1 MRTTFLALLFLSVT
15 ASAVAATDP
24 TGLWS
29 GTFEATIPC
38 VSNNTFLRIAGPL
51 TVSVNLPLRSTQF
64 VALGTAFAA
73 FPDNAL
79 CKTRGAASLPI
90 RLNGASDGTA
100 LSDVTVLLPVQ
111 GAFRVNGSLTDSKI
125 ALSGPGDLGGS
136 ISINLE
142 RVDSQVPTS
151 FRTTEHYSGTYT
163 FTADYSFRCNNV
175 ATVSASGTADLT
187 VLDVGRGVAGSF
199 RLSNFPIVKF
209 AAPTSNGGCIQ
220 QTGNPANVELQGTLS
235 AGTDNTFTGFLQT
248 PDFIPVRGKFDLAT
262 LEATAVTP
270 GGGSLV
276 LQLKN
281 SVPLRQPAVQQFFAT
296 DPSIATGEPTR
307 LVWRVWAADKVTIDN
322 GVGDQPAVGVIA
334 VRPDRT
340 TVYKLTATTAGGTD
354 TKTVTVT
361 VQDLPIVQIGD
372 LPDGMVER
380 PNVAGATD
388 SFALVN
394 RGAAPTTI
402 TLASTDDF
410 YTFAPSSFSLAPRTA
425 QRVAIVAKAKP
436 AGVYRG
442 SINVAATGGG
452 PVVNIVPVGLAVIDA
467 PASGTVRPEVSSRIE
482 VKSEAGQNT
491 SVTVPIANRGT
502 APLIGI
508 ATSKAPFVIPEPG
521 LVTIPPGQTVGVKY
535 EIDVARRPL
544 DLPIGAAT
552 SKISIL
558 YPGGSARPSALA
570 DRATTSSVST
580 TVTHVVTPTVGPG
593 IPPPLL
599 DGELALIVAGLAN
612 KSNSVG
618 DLLLANIQSTP
629 LSSFALFISGG
640 GSVATSAALPQILP
654 NSSISLPGVMANLV
668 GTTSSTGTAQLR
680 GADASRTSIAAI
692 QSNTSLPAGTYSTAL
707 PVLRSDRAT
716 ASQGTVV
723 LTGLE
728 KSAAAQTNLF
738 VQEMSGAGGSFSIDF
753 LDNAGHVVASQPAR
767 TIDGFGFAELD
778 DAAPAGATAARIT
791 NTSTDGRLSAYAL
804 VTNAATN
811 DGWLVTDP
819 SAGSTDS
826 SLIVPVFPAGFTA
839 TTTLYTTNRSQSP
852 VSVTIEQPSTPR
864 RRAVGHGSISPPL
877 LQTEQTLSIGPLET
891 NALPIATTG
900 GFIRITAPAGSV
912 SAAARSVVTSGTTA
926 FGSGLPA
933 VPISTAL
940 LAGQGRRFSAI
951 DDASAASRQDEVP
964 ATFRTSVLL
973 VETNRQSVVV
983 RLTLQFTVD
992 TSQKTTST
1000 AVATKDYTIA
1010 AGQFVNIADL
1020 GSELIGASRS
1030 TTGDIRDATL
1040 DVQVLSGSGAV
1051 LPFVASVDN
1060 GSGDL
1065 IVRTE

>member
-1 MRTTFLALLFLSVT
+1 MRTTFLALLLVT
-15 ASAVAATDP
+15 TATSAVAATDP

-29 GTFEATIPC
+29 GTFETTIPC
-38 VSNNTFLRIAGPL
+38 VSSSTSLRIAGPL
-51 TVSVNLPLRSTQF
+51 TVSINLPLRSQQF

-73 FPDNAL
+73 FPDNVL

-90 RLNGASDGTA
+90 RLNGTSDGAT
-100 LSDVTVLLPVQ
+100 LSNVTVLLPVQ
-111 GAFRVNGSLTDSKI
+111 GAFRVNGPLSDSKI
-125 ALSGPGDLGGS
+125 TLTGSGDLGGS
-136 ISINLE
+136 VSIHLE

-175 ATVSASGTADLT
+175 RTVSASGTADLT
-187 VLDVGRGVAGSF
+187 VSDLGRGVAGSL
-199 RLSNFPIVKF
+199 RLSNFPIVNF
-209 AAPTSNGGCIQ
+209 AAPTSNGGCMQ
-220 QTGNPANVELQGTLS
+220 QAGNPANVELQGTLS

-248 PDFIPVRGKFDLAT
+248 PDFIPVRGKFDLTT
-262 LEATAVTP
+262 LDATAITP

-296 DPSIATGEPTR
+296 DPSIATGEPTK

-322 GVGDQPAVGVIA
+322 GVGDQPAVGFIA

-340 TVYKLTATTAGGTD
+340 TVYTLTASTAGGTD

-372 LPDGMVER
+372 LPDGIVER
-380 PNVAGATD
+380 PNQGGATD

-394 RGAAPTTI
+394 RGAASSNV
-402 TLASTDDF
+402 TLSSTDDF
-410 YTFAPSSFSLAPRTA
+410 YTFAPASFALAPRTA

-442 SINVAATGGG
+442 SISVAATGGG
-452 PVVNIVPVGLAVIDA
+452 SAVASVPVGLVVVDA
-467 PASGTVRPEVSSRIE
+467 PASGTVRPEVKSRVE
-482 VKSEAGQNT
+482 VKSEQGQNT
-491 SVTVPIANRGT
+491 TVIVPITNRGT

-508 ATSKAPFVIPEPG
+508 ATSKAPFITPEPG

-535 EIDVARRPL
+535 DIDVARRPI

-552 SKISIL
+552 SKISVL
-558 YPGGSARPSALA
+558 YPGGSARPTAQV

-612 KSNSVG
+612 KPNSVG

-640 GSVATSAALPQILP
+640 GTVATSAALPQILP
-654 NSSISLPGVMANLV
+654 NSSISLPGLMSNVV
-668 GTTSSTGTAQLR
+668 GTNVSTGTAQLR
-680 GADASRTSIAAI
+680 GADAGRTSIAAI

-728 KSAAAQTNLF
+728 KSTAAQTNVF
-738 VQEMSGAGGSFSIDF
+738 VQEMSGAGGSFAIDF
-753 LDNAGHVVASQPAR
+753 LDNAGHVIASQASR
-767 TIDGFGFAELD
+767 TIDAFGFAELD

-791 NTSTDGRLSAYAL
+791 NTSTAGRLSAYAL
-804 VTNAATN
+804 VTNPATS

-819 SAGSTDS
+819 AAGSTDS
-826 SLIVPVFPAGFTA
+826 SLIVPVFAAGFSA
-839 TTTLYTTNRSQSP
+839 NTTLYTTNRSQSP
-852 VSVTIEQPSTPR
+852 LSVTIEQPSTPR
-864 RRAVGHGSISPPL
+864 RRAVGRNSGPSPL
-877 LQTEQTLSIGPLET
+877 SQKEQTIAIGPLET
-891 NALPIATTG
+891 IALAIASTG

-912 SAAARSVVTSGTTA
+912 SAAARSVVTAGSTA

-933 VPISTAL
+933 VPVSNALIS
-940 LAGQGRRFSAI
+940 GQARRFSAI
-951 DDASAASRQDEVP
+951 DDASAASRQDQVP

-973 VETNRQSVVV
+973 VETNQQSAVV

-1010 AGQFVNIADL
+1010 AGQFINIADL